1 MKSRHSLLYAIR
13 HYFVFL
19 VLSCALVGIG
29 IYGLATFEPAAPNAA
44 FSSPISD
51 NAWVIYLVGVVC
63 GLGGAFLDRVQVP
76 LMPQ

>member
-1 MKSRHSLLYAIR
+1 MKLRHSLLYAIR

-19 VLSCALVGIG
+19 VLSCALVGFG
-29 IYGLATFEPAAPNAA
+29 IHGLATFEPAAPNAA

-63 GLGGAFLDRVQVP
+63 GLGGLFWIAYRSR
-76 LMPQ
+76 